1 MRPPWRRSAFLL
13 VALLVVSMN
22 LRGAI
27 TAVAPVLPEITEDL
41 GLSGTAAGMLTAL
54 PVLCFAALAPASA
67 WFGKRVGV
75 DRAIL
80 VSCLVIAVGTVV
92 RVFGGAPLLFAATFF
107 IGAAMTVGNVLV
119 PVVVKRDFAHRVGS
133 VTGMY
138 TAALIVGASAAA
150 GLTAPV
156 SAVTNWRFGLA
167 IWALLAV
174 AAAIVWRSATS
185 RHGTPSAIDADE
197 EHADARAVR
206 RAVWRS
212 PVAWSVAL
220 VLGAQAAAYYAVTAW
235 LPTLLVDEVGAS
247 LQTAGFGMSLFQFV
261 GLAGTFAVAALANV
275 RSQQV
280 WLAVLVAVSWIVMLV
295 GLMIV
300 PAWWPVWS
308 VAGGLGQGAGI
319 TLSLTLVALRSRNS
333 DIAHDMS
340 AMAQL
345 VGYTAAAAAPLVV
358 GALHDATGA
367 WQAPLILLTLITGSI
382 AITGTVAGRN
392 TTVGVPA
399 QDRPGLGRTS

>member
-1 MRPPWRRSAFLL
+1 MRPPWQRSALLL
-13 VALLVVSMN
+13 VAVVIVSMN

-41 GLSGTAAGMLTAL
+41 SLSGTTAGLLTTL

-80 VSCLVIAVGTVV
+80 LSCLVIAAGTVV
-92 RVFGGAPLLFAATFF
+92 RVFGGVPLLFAATLF
-107 IGAAMTVGNVLV
+107 IGAAMTVGNVLI

-138 TAALIVGASAAA
+138 TAALIVGAAAAA
-150 GLTAPV
+150 GFTAPV
-156 SAVTNWRFGLA
+156 AAVTNWRFGLA
-167 IWALLAV
+167 IWALVGV
-174 AAAIVWRSATS
+174 AAAIVWRSATT
-185 RHGTPSAIDADE
+185 RHTTPDASDVVDDR
-197 EHADARAVR
+197 AGARAVR

-212 PVAWSVAL
+212 PVAWAVAL

-235 LPTLLVDEVGAS
+235 LPTMLVDEVGVG

-275 RSQQV
+275 RSQQI
-280 WLAVLVAVSWIVMLV
+280 WLAVLVAVTWIIMLV
-295 GLMIV
+295 GLMVV
-300 PAWWPVWS
+300 PGWWPVWS

-319 TLSLTLVALRSRNS
+319 TLALTLVALRSRNS
-333 DIAHDMS
+333 EIAQYMS

-345 VGYTAAAAAPLVV
+345 VGYTAAAGAPLVV

-367 WQAPLILLTLITGSI
+367 WQMPLVILTVITGSI
-382 AITGTVAGRN
+382 AITGVVAGRN
-392 TTVGVPA
+392 ATVGVSDP
-399 QDRPGLGRTS
+399 DKSGLGRTS